1 MLFPLIVARN
11 EALPLV
17 RIGGTSLK
25 PESLARICAPSC
37 VPLLWP
43 RLEASASDVAASA
56 NTTSAPIAQVRRI
69 GTPPFAGGS
78 FRVWTEGLRPQ
89 SLSAL
94 RLPARPNRQRN
105 REPRPR
111 CCQRDVLFSSS

>member
-25 PESLARICAPSC
+25 PESLPRICAPSC

-43 RLEASASDVAASA
+43 RPEASASDVAASA

-69 GTPPFAGGS
+69 GTPPFVGGKLRSLDRRAEAAVSLRSSPAGPPEP
-78 FRVWTEGLRPQ
+78 TTQ
-89 SLSAL
+89 S
-94 RLPARPNRQRN
+94 
-105 REPRPR
+105 
-111 CCQRDVLFSSS
+111 